1 MHDCK
6 GKSRQF
12 FALNFSIKEIKR
24 TRVNKKTG
32 CFRMDNEKRIHF
44 NG

>member
-1 MHDCK
+1 MEIQHNE
-6 GKSRQF
+6 KS
-12 FALNFSIKEIKR
+12 KELEL
-24 TRVNKKTG
+24 TKKTG